1 MRLSKPTLAPNPSI
15 VLRLGCHDNC
25 FGGAR
30 PQLVRDMGARRGQ
43 TDTVLDR
50 ASPVPLYFQ
59 LAQNME
65 TAIRSGRLSSGS
77 HLDNELELARQLG
90 VSRPTVRRAIGLLA
104 NKGLVI
110 RRHGIGTLVVPVRVR
125 RPVRLSSLYD
135 DLKESGQAP
144 ATRLLAIETVPA
156 PGEVAIALQLNRGT
170 RVLHFERLRLATD
183 QPIALMVNFLPIAL
197 EELVSED
204 ALKTT
209 GLYRLLRQGGIHL
222 RLASQSIGARSAR
235 PREARLLKVPTGA
248 PLLTMQR
255 ISYDDAGQPVEYGS
269 HVYPAERYSFE
280 MSVVADSRTCPS
292 PPPSCWPVSPRS
304 ARPIPQ
310 PCGRRWPNGGAGLSC
325 KSLPPS

>member
-25 FGGAR
+25 FCGAR

-135 DLKESGQAP
+135 DLKEGGQAP
-144 ATRLLAIETVPA
+144 STRLLAHEIVPA
-156 PGEVAIALQLNRGT
+156 PAEVATSLQLPKGA
-170 RVLHFERLRLATD
+170 RVLHFERLRLASD
-183 QPIALMVNFLPIAL
+183 QPIALMRNFVPLTLEDVVTEEGLKSTGVYQLP
-197 EELVSED
+197 
-204 ALKTT
+204 
-209 GLYRLLRQGGIHL
+209 
-222 RLASQSIGARSAR
+222 R
-235 PREARLLKVPTGA
+235 PRGVHP
-248 PLLTMQR
+248 
-255 ISYDDAGQPVEYGS
+255 
-269 HVYPAERYSFE
+269 
-280 MSVVADSRTCPS
+280 
-292 PPPSCWPVSPRS
+292 
-304 ARPIPQ
+304 
-310 PCGRRWPNGGAGLSC
+310 
-325 KSLPPS
+325 